1 MPHIVKYTNNL
12 KNLKTQARTQVFF
25 LKNKINLK
33 SLEKRRGYL
42 INSHLLQVTI
52 LSLCFEQKEIV
63 KVKSRG
69 VIQCCFWSKLGSCF
83 ITVLFLKISEI
94 FCLAR
99 IEACTRNFKESHKWW
114 SINSQDISKVKP
126 IAGTIIN
133 FWLFYS

>member
-63 KVKSRG
+63 KVKCRG

-83 ITVLFLKISEI
+83 ITVLFLEIFEI

-99 IEACTRNFKESHKWW
+99 IEACTSNFKESHK
-114 SINSQDISKVKP
+114 
-126 IAGTIIN
+126 
-133 FWLFYS
+133 